1 MGPSRYAWLSPW
13 DRHVRKSAQWEKLAV
28 APKAGSIINLPSCDG
43 QAYLGVA
50 FELPGTILGGLV
62 LGYFLDAYLGTSPWL
77 LLALTALAFVA
88 AFVRLM
94 KWVRFFAKER
104 NGSRGEKDDPEN

>member
-1 MGPSRYAWLSPW
+1 VGKIGGR
-13 DRHVRKSAQWEKLAV
+13 AQGRLNNQ
-28 APKAGSIINLPSCDG
+28 PPFLRRAGL
-43 QAYLGVA
+43 YLGVA

-104 NGSRGEKDDPEN
+104 NGSHGEKDDPEN